1 MPKTWNIKIDNYFQA
16 NPNCIIAT
24 AHVDLFPTDLP
35 LEPNIREPNRKSA
48 TYRQVFDSLTT
59 EPEKFFSRHSGIVL
73 SANKVKPIKNK
84 TELELEVL
92 EANEGG
98 SDGII
103 NGGHTVL
110 AFEQAKNYKYDLTEA
125 RVKVTIHIGL
135 TEESAKDIALASNT
149 TTPVDSRSKVNA
161 RGDYKFIKQYLAQLE
176 QKEDRKFRIAYYQNQ
191 SGAPRNAQ
199 CNVNHLLKLINC
211 LDRNR
216 YNPDGNKRTKHPA
229 GMSPPSNITDT
240 ERERLTA
247 LLPLLTHA
255 LWIEQRLYEII
266 QDYISN
272 PRRKGVNDLASIDIR
287 KTTLLPDSKYSFGFG
302 APTDL
307 ALPIIAS
314 YRVFLDKDY
323 KWILPFNEFAE
334 DFLQHLWTN
343 YFRKY
348 LVSEKTAGNTVG
360 TKISRNQEIWESLY
374 ISAQSYLNQHLVKMV
389 NSSKEE
395 ESHVTQGAN
404 KRAKGKRGELNATTV
419 PK

>member
-1 MPKTWNIKIDNYFQA
+1 MPKTWNLKIDNYFQP

-24 AHVDLFPTDLP
+24 AHVDSFPTDLP

-59 EPEKFFSRHSGIVL
+59 QPDKFFSRHSGITL
-73 SANKVKPIKNK
+73 SANKVKPSK
-84 TELELEVL
+84 TSLELEVL
-92 EANEGG
+92 EASEGG

-110 AFEQAKNYKYDLTEA
+110 GFEQAKNYNYNLTQA

-135 TEESAKDIALASNT
+135 SEDEAKDIALASNT

-247 LLPLLTHA
+247 LLPLLSFA
-255 LWIEQRLYEII
+255 LWIEQRLYEIV
-266 QDYISN
+266 QEHISN

-314 YRVFLDKDY
+314 YRVFLSEDY
-323 KWILPFNEFAE
+323 KWIIPFDEFAE
-334 DFLQHLWTN
+334 DFLQHLWGN

-374 ISAQSYLNQHLVKMV
+374 ISAQSYLNQHLMKMV
-389 NSSKEE
+389 NSGKQEE
-395 ESHVTQGAN
+395 ESKVTQGT
-404 KRAKGKRGELNATTV
+404 KGRVQAGK
-419 PK
+419 K

>member
-24 AHVDLFPTDLP
+24 AHVDSFPTDLP

-59 EPEKFFSRHSGIVL
+59 QPEKFFSRHSGIVL
-73 SANKVKPIKNK
+73 SANKVKPSK
-84 TELELEVL
+84 TSLELEIL
-92 EANEGG
+92 EASEGG

-110 AFEQAKNYKYDLTEA
+110 GFEQAKNYNYNLTQA

-135 TEESAKDIALASNT
+135 SEDEAKDIALASNT

-161 RGDYKFIKQYLAQLE
+161 RGDYKFLKQYLVSLE
-176 QKEDRKFRIAYYQNQ
+176 RAEDRKFRIAYYQNQ

-199 CNVNHLLKLINC
+199 CNVNHLVKLINC

-247 LLPLLTHA
+247 LLPLLSQA
-255 LWIEQRLYEII
+255 LWIEQRLYEIV
-266 QDYISN
+266 QDHISN
-272 PRRKGVNDLASIDIR
+272 PRRKGMNDLASIDIR

-314 YRVFLDKDY
+314 YRVFLNEDY
-323 KWILPFNEFAE
+323 KWIIPFDEFAE

-374 ISAQSYLNQHLVKMV
+374 ISAQSYLNQHLMKMV
-389 NSSKEE
+389 NSSKS
-395 ESHVTQGAN
+395 ESESNLTLGT
-404 KRAKGKRGELNATTV
+404 KGRLQAGK
-419 PK
+419 K

>member
-24 AHVDLFPTDLP
+24 AHVDTFPTDLP

-48 TYRQVFDSLTT
+48 TYRQIFDSVTT
-59 EPEKFFSRHSGIVL
+59 QPEKFFSRHSGIVL
-73 SANKVKPIKNK
+73 SANKVKPSKNK
-84 TELELEVL
+84 TSLELEVL
-92 EANEGG
+92 EASEGG

-103 NGGHTVL
+103 NGAHTVL
-110 AFEQAKNYKYDLTEA
+110 AFESAKNYKYNLSLA

-135 TEESAKDIALASNT
+135 LEDEAKDIALASNT

-161 RGDYKFIKQYLAQLE
+161 RGDYKFLKQYLANLE
-176 QKEDRKFRIAYYQNQ
+176 ITEDKKFRIAYYQNQ

-216 YNPDGNKRTKHPA
+216 YNPDGNKRTKHPT
-229 GMSPPSNITDT
+229 GMSIPSKITDT
-240 ERERLTA
+240 ERQRLTI
-247 LLPLLTHA
+247 LLPLLSQA
-255 LWIEQRLYEII
+255 LWIEQRLYEVI
-266 QDYISN
+266 QEHISN
-272 PRRKGVNDLASIDIR
+272 PRKKGVNDLASIDTR
-287 KTTLLPDSKYSFGFG
+287 KNTLLPDSKYSFGFG

-323 KWILPFNEFAE
+323 KWILPFEEFAE

-343 YFRKY
+343 YYRKY
-348 LVSEKTAGNTVG
+348 LVSEKIAGNTVG

-389 NSSKEE
+389 NS
-395 ESHVTQGAN
+395 N
-404 KRAKGKRGELNATTV
+404 KREKLTLTSG
-419 PK
+419 

>member
-1 MPKTWNIKIDNYFQA
+1 MPKTWNLKIDSYFQA

-24 AHVDLFPTDLP
+24 AHVDTFPTDLP

-48 TYRQVFDSLTT
+48 TYRQIFDSVTT
-59 EPEKFFSRHSGIVL
+59 QPEKFFSRHSGITLCV
-73 SANKVKPIKNK
+73 NKIKPNKNK

-92 EANEGG
+92 EASEGG

-110 AFEQAKNYKYDLTEA
+110 AFEQAKTYKYDLTSA

-135 TEESAKDIALASNT
+135 VEDEAKDIALASNT

-161 RGDYKFIKQYLAQLE
+161 RGDYKFIKQYLASLE
-176 QKEDRKFRIAYYQNQ
+176 IEEDRKFRIAYYQNQ

-199 CNVNHLLKLINC
+199 CNVVHLLKLLYC
-211 LDRNR
+211 LDRNK
-216 YNPDGNKRTKHPA
+216 YNPDSNKRAKHPA
-229 GMSPPSNITDT
+229 NMSIPSQISDT

-247 LLPLLTHA
+247 LLPLLSQA

-266 QDYISN
+266 QEHISN

-314 YRVFLDKDY
+314 YRVFLDQDY

-334 DFLQHLWTN
+334 DFLQHVWTN

-348 LVSEKTAGNTVG
+348 LISEKTAGNTVG

-389 NSSKEE
+389 SSGK
-395 ESHVTQGAN
+395 
-404 KRAKGKRGELNATTV
+404 KREKLTLTSG
-419 PK
+419 

>member
-1 MPKTWNIKIDNYFQA
+1 MPKTWNLKIDNYFQP

-24 AHVDLFPTDLP
+24 AHVDSFPTDLP

-59 EPEKFFSRHSGIVL
+59 QPEKFFSRHSGIVL
-73 SANKVKPIKNK
+73 SANIAKPVKNK

-110 AFEQAKNYKYDLTEA
+110 AFEQAKNYNYNLTQA

-135 TEESAKDIALASNT
+135 SEDEAKDIALASNT

-161 RGDYKFIKQYLAQLE
+161 RGDYKFIKQYLANLE
-176 QKEDRKFRIAYYQNQ
+176 QKEERKFRIAYYQNQ

-334 DFLQHLWTN
+334 DFLQHLWGN

-360 TKISRNQEIWESLY
+360 TKITRNQEIWESLY

-395 ESHVTQGAN
+395 EAKVTQGT
-404 KRAKGKRGELNATTV
+404 KGRLQAGK
-419 PK
+419 K

>member
-24 AHVDLFPTDLP
+24 AHVDTFPTDLP

-48 TYRQVFDSLTT
+48 TYRQIFDSVTT
-59 EPEKFFSRHSGIVL
+59 QPEKFFSRHSGITLCV
-73 SANKVKPIKNK
+73 NKVLPNKNK
-84 TELELEVL
+84 TSLELEVL
-92 EANEGG
+92 EASEGG

-110 AFEQAKNYKYDLTEA
+110 AFEQAKNYKYDLTQA

-135 TEESAKDIALASNT
+135 FEDEAKDIALASNT

-161 RGDYKFIKQYLAQLE
+161 RGDYKFIKQYLAALE
-176 QKEDRKFRIAYYQNQ
+176 IEEDRKFRIAYYQNQ

-199 CNVNHLLKLINC
+199 CNVNHLLKLLNC

-216 YNPDGNKRTKHPA
+216 YNPDSNKRAKHPA
-229 GMSPPSNITDT
+229 GMSIPSQITDT

-247 LLPLLTHA
+247 LLPLLTQA

-266 QDYISN
+266 QEHISN

-314 YRVFLDKDY
+314 YRVFLDQDY
-323 KWILPFNEFAE
+323 KWIISFNEFAE

-348 LVSEKTAGNTVG
+348 LISEKTAGNTVG
-360 TKISRNQEIWESLY
+360 TKITRNHEIWESLY

-389 NSSKEE
+389 NSGNQREKLTLTS
-395 ESHVTQGAN
+395 G
-404 KRAKGKRGELNATTV
+404 
-419 PK
+419 

>member
-24 AHVDLFPTDLP
+24 AYVDTFPTDLP

-48 TYRQVFDSLTT
+48 TYRQIFDSVTT
-59 EPEKFFSRHSGIVL
+59 QPEKFFSRHSGIVL
-73 SANKVKPIKNK
+73 SANKLKPSKNK
-84 TELELEVL
+84 TSLELEVL
-92 EANEGG
+92 EASEGG

-103 NGGHTVL
+103 NGAHTVL
-110 AFEQAKNYKYDLTEA
+110 AFESAKNYKYNLSLA

-135 TEESAKDIALASNT
+135 LEDEAKDIALASNT

-161 RGDYKFIKQYLAQLE
+161 RGDYKFLKQYLANLE
-176 QKEDRKFRIAYYQNQ
+176 IAEDKKFRIAYYQNQ

-216 YNPDGNKRTKHPA
+216 YNPDGNKRTKHPT
-229 GMSPPSNITDT
+229 GMSIPSKITDT
-240 ERERLTA
+240 ERERLTI
-247 LLPLLTHA
+247 LLPLLSQA
-255 LWIEQRLYEII
+255 LWIEQRLYEVI
-266 QDYISN
+266 QEHISN
-272 PRRKGVNDLASIDIR
+272 PRKKGVNDLASIDTR
-287 KTTLLPDSKYSFGFG
+287 KNTLLPDSKYSFGFG

-323 KWILPFNEFAE
+323 KWILPFEEFAE

-343 YFRKY
+343 YYRKY
-348 LVSEKTAGNTVG
+348 LVSEKIAGNTVG

-389 NSSKEE
+389 NF
-395 ESHVTQGAN
+395 N
-404 KRAKGKRGELNATTV
+404 KREKLTLTSG
-419 PK
+419 

>member
-24 AHVDLFPTDLP
+24 AHVDSFPIDLP
-35 LEPNIREPNRKSA
+35 LEPNIREPNRKSV
-48 TYRQVFDSLTT
+48 TYRQMFDSLTT
-59 EPEKFFSRHSGIVL
+59 EPAKFFSRHSGIVL
-73 SANKVKPIKNK
+73 SANKAKPVKNK
-84 TELELEVL
+84 TELELEIL

-135 TEESAKDIALASNT
+135 TEESALDIALASNT

-161 RGDYKFIKQYLAQLE
+161 RGDYKFLKQYLADLE

-199 CNVNHLLKLINC
+199 CNVTHLLKLLYC
-211 LDRNR
+211 LDRNK

-229 GMSPPSNITDT
+229 GMSIPSNITDT

-247 LLPLLTHA
+247 LLPLLSQA

-266 QDYISN
+266 QEHISN

-374 ISAQSYLNQHLVKMV
+374 ISAQSYLNQHLMQMV
-389 NSSKEE
+389 NSGGEE
-395 ESHVTQGAN
+395 EPKVTQGAN
-404 KRAKGKRGELNATTV
+404 KKAKGKRGELNATTV

>member
-1 MPKTWNIKIDNYFQA
+1 MPKTWNLKVDNYFQA

-24 AHVDLFPTDLP
+24 AHVDSFPIDLP
-35 LEPNIREPNRKSA
+35 LEPNIREPNCKSA
-48 TYRQVFDSLTT
+48 TYRQIFDSLTT
-59 EPEKFFSRHSGIVL
+59 EPAKFFSRHSGIVL
-73 SANKVKPIKNK
+73 SANKAKPIKNK

-92 EANEGG
+92 EASEGG

-110 AFEQAKNYKYDLTEA
+110 AFEQAKNYKYNLTEA

-135 TEESAKDIALASNT
+135 TEESALDIALASNT

-199 CNVNHLLKLINC
+199 CNVTHLLKLLYC
-211 LDRNR
+211 LDRNK
-216 YNPDGNKRTKHPA
+216 YNPDGNKRTLHPA
-229 GMSPPSNITDT
+229 GMSIPSNITDA

-247 LLPLLTHA
+247 LLPLLSQG

-266 QDYISN
+266 QEHISN
-272 PRRKGVNDLASIDIR
+272 PRRKGSNDLASIDIR

-314 YRVFLDKDY
+314 YRVFLDQDY
-323 KWILPFNEFAE
+323 KWIIPFDEFAE
-334 DFLQHLWTN
+334 DFLQHLWAN

-374 ISAQSYLNQHLVKMV
+374 ISAQSYLNQHLMKMV
-389 NSSKEE
+389 KSGKSKELKLTP
-395 ESHVTQGAN
+395 S
-404 KRAKGKRGELNATTV
+404 
-419 PK
+419 

>member
-24 AHVDLFPTDLP
+24 AHVDTFPTDLP

-48 TYRQVFDSLTT
+48 TYRQIFDSVTT
-59 EPEKFFSRHSGIVL
+59 QPEKFFSRHSGIVL
-73 SANKVKPIKNK
+73 SANKVKPSKNK
-84 TELELEVL
+84 TSLELEVL
-92 EANEGG
+92 EASEGG

-103 NGGHTVL
+103 NGAHTVL
-110 AFEQAKNYKYDLTEA
+110 AFESAKNYKYNLSLA

-135 TEESAKDIALASNT
+135 LEDEAKDIALASNT

-161 RGDYKFIKQYLAQLE
+161 RGDYKFLKQYLANLE
-176 QKEDRKFRIAYYQNQ
+176 IAKDKKFRIAYYQNQ

-216 YNPDGNKRTKHPA
+216 YNPDSNKRTKHPTS
-229 GMSPPSNITDT
+229 MSIPSKITDT
-240 ERERLTA
+240 ERERLTI
-247 LLPLLTHA
+247 LLPLLSQA
-255 LWIEQRLYEII
+255 LWIEQRLYEVI
-266 QDYISN
+266 QEHISN
-272 PRRKGVNDLASIDIR
+272 PRKKGVNDLASIDTR
-287 KTTLLPDSKYSFGFG
+287 KNTLLPDSKYSFGFG

-323 KWILPFNEFAE
+323 KWILPFEEFAE

-343 YFRKY
+343 YYRKY
-348 LVSEKTAGNTVG
+348 LVSEKIVGNTVG

-389 NSSKEE
+389 NS
-395 ESHVTQGAN
+395 N
-404 KRAKGKRGELNATTV
+404 KREKLTLTSG
-419 PK
+419 

>member
-1 MPKTWNIKIDNYFQA
+1 MPKTWNIKIDNYIQA

-24 AHVDLFPTDLP
+24 AHVDSFPTDLP

-48 TYRQVFDSLTT
+48 TYRQIFDSLTT
-59 EPEKFFSRHSGIVL
+59 EPAKFFSRHSGVVL
-73 SANKVKPIKNK
+73 SANIVKPSK
-84 TELELEVL
+84 TSLELEVK
-92 EANEGG
+92 EASEGG

-110 AFEQAKNYKYDLTEA
+110 AFEQAKNYKYYLTLA

-135 TEESAKDIALASNT
+135 TEESALDIALASNT

-161 RGDYKFIKQYLAQLE
+161 RGDYKFLKQYLADLE

-199 CNVNHLLKLINC
+199 CNVTHLLKLLYC
-211 LDRNR
+211 LDRNK

-229 GMSPPSNITDT
+229 GMSLPSNITDAET
-240 ERERLTA
+240 ERLTA
-247 LLPLLTHA
+247 LLPLLSQA

-266 QDYISN
+266 QEHISS
-272 PRRKGVNDLASIDIR
+272 PRRKGSNDLASIDIR

-323 KWILPFNEFAE
+323 KWILPFDEFAE
-334 DFLQHLWTN
+334 NFLQHLWNN

-360 TKISRNQEIWESLY
+360 TKISRNQDIWESLY
-374 ISAQSYLNQHLVKMV
+374 ISAQSYLNQHLMKIV
-389 NSSKEE
+389 NSSKQEE
-395 ESHVTQGAN
+395 AKVTQGTKERLQA
-404 KRAKGKRGELNATTV
+404 GK
-419 PK
+419 K

>member
-24 AHVDLFPTDLP
+24 AYVDTFPTDLP

-48 TYRQVFDSLTT
+48 TYRQIFDSVTT
-59 EPEKFFSRHSGIVL
+59 QPEKFFSRHSGIVL
-73 SANKVKPIKNK
+73 SANKVKPSKNK
-84 TELELEVL
+84 TSLELEVL
-92 EANEGG
+92 EASEGG

-103 NGGHTVL
+103 NGAHTVL
-110 AFEQAKNYKYDLTEA
+110 AFESAKNYRYNLSLA

-135 TEESAKDIALASNT
+135 LEDEAKDIALASNT

-161 RGDYKFIKQYLAQLE
+161 RGDYKFLKQYLANLE
-176 QKEDRKFRIAYYQNQ
+176 IAEDKKFRIAYYQNQ

-216 YNPDGNKRTKHPA
+216 YNPDGNKRTKHPT
-229 GMSPPSNITDT
+229 GMSIPSKITDT
-240 ERERLTA
+240 ERERLTI
-247 LLPLLTHA
+247 LLPLLSQV
-255 LWIEQRLYEII
+255 LWIEQRLYEVI
-266 QDYISN
+266 QEHISN
-272 PRRKGVNDLASIDIR
+272 PRKKGVNDLASIDTR
-287 KTTLLPDSKYSFGFG
+287 KNTLLPDSKYSFGFG

-323 KWILPFNEFAE
+323 KWILPFEEFAE

-343 YFRKY
+343 YYRKY
-348 LVSEKTAGNTVG
+348 LVSEKIAGNTVS

-389 NSSKEE
+389 NF
-395 ESHVTQGAN
+395 N
-404 KRAKGKRGELNATTV
+404 KREKLTLTSG
-419 PK
+419 

>member
-24 AHVDLFPTDLP
+24 AHVDSFPIDLP

-48 TYRQVFDSLTT
+48 TYRQIFDSLTT
-59 EPEKFFSRHSGIVL
+59 EPAKFFSRHSGIVL
-73 SANKVKPIKNK
+73 SANIVKPSK
-84 TELELEVL
+84 TSLELEVL
-92 EANEGG
+92 EASEGG

-176 QKEDRKFRIAYYQNQ
+176 RAEDRKFRIAYYQNQ

-199 CNVNHLLKLINC
+199 CNVTHLLKLLYC
-211 LDRNR
+211 LDRNK

-229 GMSPPSNITDT
+229 GMSLPSNITDA

-247 LLPLLTHA
+247 LLPLLSHA

-266 QDYISN
+266 QEYISN
-272 PRRKGVNDLASIDIR
+272 PRRKGANDLASIDIR

-314 YRVFLDKDY
+314 YRVFLDQDY
-323 KWILPFNEFAE
+323 KWIIPFDKFAE

-374 ISAQSYLNQHLVKMV
+374 ISAQSYLNSSLVKMV
-389 NSSKEE
+389 NSSKSEE
-395 ESHVTQGAN
+395 PKVTQGAN
-404 KRAKGKRGELNATTV
+404 KRGKGKNDGATTV
-419 PK
+419 LK

>member
-24 AHVDLFPTDLP
+24 AHVDSFPIDLP

-48 TYRQVFDSLTT
+48 TYRQIFDSLTT
-59 EPEKFFSRHSGIVL
+59 EPAKFFSRHSGIVL
-73 SANKVKPIKNK
+73 SANKAKPVKNK

-103 NGGHTVL
+103 NGAHTVL
-110 AFEQAKNYKYDLTEA
+110 AFEQAKNYKYDLTQA

-176 QKEDRKFRIAYYQNQ
+176 HKEDRKFRIAYYQNQ

-199 CNVNHLLKLINC
+199 CNVTHLLKLLYC
-211 LDRNR
+211 LDRNK

-229 GMSPPSNITDT
+229 GMSIPSNITDT

-247 LLPLLTHA
+247 LLPLLSFA

-314 YRVFLDKDY
+314 YRVFLDQDY
-323 KWILPFNEFAE
+323 KWILPFDEFAE

-360 TKISRNQEIWESLY
+360 TKISRNQDIWESLY
-374 ISAQSYLNQHLVKMV
+374 ISAQSYLNSSLVKMV

-395 ESHVTQGAN
+395 EPKVTQGAN
-404 KRAKGKRGELNATTV
+404 NLGKGKRGQLNATTGN
-419 PK
+419 

>member
-1 MPKTWNIKIDNYFQA
+1 MQKPPMPKNWIIKVDNYLHA

-24 AHVDLFPTDLP
+24 AYVDTFPTNLP

-48 TYRQVFDSLTT
+48 TYRQIFDSVTT
-59 EPEKFFSRHSGIVL
+59 QPEKFFSRHSGIVL
-73 SANKVKPIKNK
+73 SANKVKPSKNK

-110 AFEQAKNYKYDLTEA
+110 AFESAKNYKYDLSLA

-135 TEESAKDIALASNT
+135 QEEEAKDIALASNT
-149 TTPVDSRSKVNA
+149 TSPVDSRSKVNA

-176 QKEDRKFRIAYYQNQ
+176 RAEDRKFRIAYYQNQ

-199 CNVNHLLKLINC
+199 CNVNHLFKLLNC

-216 YNPDGNKRTKHPA
+216 YNPDGNKRSKHPT
-229 GMSPPSNITDT
+229 GTNTPSQITDT
-240 ERERLTA
+240 ERERLTL
-247 LLPLLTHA
+247 LLPLLPKA

-266 QDYISN
+266 QEHISN
-272 PRRKGVNDLASIDIR
+272 PRRKGVNDLASIDTR

-314 YRVFLDKDY
+314 YRVFLDQDY
-323 KWILPFNEFAE
+323 NWIIPFDEFAE
-334 DFLQHLWTN
+334 NFLQHLWVN
-343 YFRKY
+343 YYRKY
-348 LVSEKTAGNTVG
+348 LISEKTAGNTVG
-360 TKISRNQEIWESLY
+360 TKICRNSEIWESLY
-374 ISAQSYLNQHLVKMV
+374 ISAQSYLNQHLVKIV
-389 NSSKEE
+389 NSSKHEE
-395 ESHVTQGAN
+395 LTLTPS
-404 KRAKGKRGELNATTV
+404 
-419 PK
+419 

>member
-24 AHVDLFPTDLP
+24 AHVDTFPTDLP

-48 TYRQVFDSLTT
+48 TYRQIFDSVTT
-59 EPEKFFSRHSGIVL
+59 QPEKFFSRHSGIVL
-73 SANKVKPIKNK
+73 SANKVKPSKNK
-84 TELELEVL
+84 TLLELEVL
-92 EANEGG
+92 EASEGG

-103 NGGHTVL
+103 NGAHTIL
-110 AFEQAKNYKYDLTEA
+110 AFESAKNYKYNLSLA

-135 TEESAKDIALASNT
+135 LEDEAKDIALASNT

-161 RGDYKFIKQYLAQLE
+161 RGDYKFLKQYLANLE
-176 QKEDRKFRIAYYQNQ
+176 IAEDKKFRIAYYQNQ

-216 YNPDGNKRTKHPA
+216 YNPDGNKRTKHPI
-229 GMSPPSNITDT
+229 GMSIPSKITDT
-240 ERERLTA
+240 ERERLTI
-247 LLPLLTHA
+247 LLPLLSQA
-255 LWIEQRLYEII
+255 LWIEQRLYEVI
-266 QDYISN
+266 QEHISN
-272 PRRKGVNDLASIDIR
+272 PRKKGVNDLASIDTR
-287 KTTLLPDSKYSFGFG
+287 KNTLLPDSKYSFGFG

-323 KWILPFNEFAE
+323 KWILPFEEFAE

-343 YFRKY
+343 YYRKY
-348 LVSEKTAGNTVG
+348 LVSEKIAGNTVG

-374 ISAQSYLNQHLVKMV
+374 ISAQSYLNQHLMKMV
-389 NSSKEE
+389 NS
-395 ESHVTQGAN
+395 N
-404 KRAKGKRGELNATTV
+404 KREKLTLTY
-419 PK
+419 

>member
-16 NPNCIIAT
+16 NSNCIIAT
-24 AHVDLFPTDLP
+24 AHVDSFPTDLP

-73 SANKVKPIKNK
+73 SANIAKPVKNK

-110 AFEQAKNYKYDLTEA
+110 AFEQAKNYKYDLTQA

-135 TEESAKDIALASNT
+135 TEESALDIALASNT

-161 RGDYKFIKQYLAQLE
+161 RGDYKFIKQYLASLE
-176 QKEDRKFRIAYYQNQ
+176 QKEERKFRIAYYQNQ
-191 SGAPRNAQ
+191 SSAPRNAQ

-216 YNPDGNKRTKHPA
+216 YNPDGNKRTKHPT
-229 GMSPPSNITDT
+229 GTSIPSQITDT

-247 LLPLLTHA
+247 LLPLLTQA

-266 QDYISN
+266 QEHISN

-334 DFLQHLWTN
+334 DFLQHLWNN

-389 NSSKEE
+389 NSSKSEE
-395 ESHVTQGAN
+395 ELKVTQST
-404 KRAKGKRGELNATTV
+404 KGRVQAGK
-419 PK
+419 K

>member
-1 MPKTWNIKIDNYFQA
+1 MPKTWNIKIDNYFQP

-24 AHVDLFPTDLP
+24 AHVDSFPTDLP

-73 SANKVKPIKNK
+73 SANKVKPSK
-84 TELELEVL
+84 TSLELEIL
-92 EANEGG
+92 EASEGG

-110 AFEQAKNYKYDLTEA
+110 GFEQAKNYNYNLTPA

-135 TEESAKDIALASNT
+135 NEDEAKDIALASNT

-161 RGDYKFIKQYLAQLE
+161 RGDYKFIKQYLASLE
-176 QKEDRKFRIAYYQNQ
+176 RAEERKFRIAYYQNQ

-314 YRVFLDKDY
+314 YRVFLDQDY
-323 KWILPFNEFAE
+323 KWILPFDEFAE

-374 ISAQSYLNQHLVKMV
+374 ISAQSYLNQYLMKMV
-389 NSSKEE
+389 NSGKQEE
-395 ESHVTQGAN
+395 AKVTQETKA
-404 KRAKGKRGELNATTV
+404 RLQAGK
-419 PK
+419 K